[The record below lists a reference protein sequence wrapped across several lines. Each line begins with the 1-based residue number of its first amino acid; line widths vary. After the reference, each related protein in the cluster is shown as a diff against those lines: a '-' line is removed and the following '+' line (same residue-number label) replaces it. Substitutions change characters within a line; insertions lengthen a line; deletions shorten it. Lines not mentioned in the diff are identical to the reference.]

1 MGEALAAF
9 RSAVAE
15 YVTDLLRMALVNL
28 FWFVTALPFFLT
40 LYVAYSSGATGSFA
54 SWTVF
59 VLQMAIQVAIP
70 MALTLALAGPGTAA
84 IYLVT
89 NRLANGELLEPSR
102 FWGAFRR
109 YFWPAWRL
117 ALVDVGA
124 AALLAVNIYF
134 YWTIDRPGLRL
145 VSIVFMYGAV
155 FWFAIQ
161 SYLFA
166 LLVEMNQSVRLVI
179 RNALFLALDQ
189 PGLTIGLA
197 LANLALLVI
206 TANPATAGV
215 LLPLA
220 MMSIASNMNNRVV
233 VAAIQR
239 YRAAGRVIAGDTASP
254 DHGPPSR

>member
-1 MGEALAAF
+1 VREALSAF

-15 YVTDLLRMALVNL
+15 YVTDLPRMVLLNL
-28 FWFVTALPFFLT
+28 FWFVTVLPLLFTGF
-40 LYVAYSSGATGSFA
+40 VAFTAGANASF
-54 SWTVF
+54 STWTVL
-59 VLQMAIQVAIP
+59 VLQLAIQVAAP
-70 MALTLALAGPGTAA
+70 MALALGLAGPGTAA
-84 IYLVT
+84 IYHVT

-145 VSIVFMYGAV
+145 VSVVFLYGAV

-161 SYLFA
+161 GYLFA
-166 LLVEMNQSVRLVI
+166 LLVEMNQPVRLVI
-179 RNALFLALDQ
+179 RNALFLAIDQ

-197 LANLALLVI
+197 LANLVLVAI
-206 TANPATAGV
+206 TANPGTAGI

-220 MMSIASNMNNRVV
+220 FMSIASNMNNRVV
-233 VAAIQR
+233 VATIQR
-239 YRAAGRVIAGDTASP
+239 YRASGRIIAGDGGRAARGES
-254 DHGPPSR
+254 

>member
-1 MGEALAAF
+1 VREALSAF

-15 YVTDLLRMALVNL
+15 YVTDLPRMVLLNL
-28 FWFVTALPFFLT
+28 FWFVTAIPFFLA
-40 LYVAYSSGATGSFA
+40 LYWLWSNGAAGSYP
-54 SWTVF
+54 SWMFMVMQ
-59 VLQMAIQVAIP
+59 LAIQFSMP
-70 MALTLALAGPGTAA
+70 LALSLALAGPGTAA
-84 IYLVT
+84 IYHVT

-134 YWTIDRPGLRL
+134 YWTVDRPGFRL
-145 VSIVFMYGAV
+145 VSVVFLYGAV

-161 SYLFA
+161 GYLFA

-179 RNALFLALDQ
+179 RNALFLAIDQ

-197 LANLALLVI
+197 LANLVLVAI
-206 TANPATAGV
+206 TANPGTAGI

-220 MMSIASNMNNRVV
+220 FMSIASNMNNRVV

-239 YRAAGRVIAGDTASP
+239 YRAAGRIIAGDNGREAR
-254 DHGPPSR
+254 GEG